1 MLSTGGSRGA
11 AFAQSFAPDIPIEEA
26 IQIAR
31 SAVLNA
37 VIKEVELE
45 REDGRLV
52 WEVKFTNDIKVKIDA
67 TTGGIVDIDNQH
79 SGGALA

>member
-1 MLSTGGSRGA
+1 M
-11 AFAQSFAPDIPIEEA
+11 
-26 IQIAR
+26 
-31 SAVLNA
+31 
-37 VIKEVELE
+37 IKKDELE
-45 REDGRLV
+45 LKHGRLV